1 VERVAKT
8 LLVLASI
15 SLAVAAVYEVYGL
28 RLAWSIAWLSS
39 LLLAAVATLQVVV
52 TMLKSLNSPKG
63 RIEIESEEYKGLI
76 YEMEEALSKGHE
88 PSPKELKKRIF
99 SRSLNK
105 Y

>member
-1 VERVAKT
+1 MERAVKT

-52 TMLKSLNSPKG
+52 TMLKSLNRPKR

-76 YEMEEALSKGHE
+76 YEVEEVLSKGHE

-99 SRSLNK
+99 QGA
-105 Y
+105 